1 MKKFLLVLG
10 MMTCLFGMTACGSQI
25 DMMESF
31 LPYGED
37 EALEAAQGLVETIVQ
52 VIDQGQ
58 AKAFVQ
64 TYPELADAVGSVEGS
79 WAEIG
84 AVGSIES
91 TAVDMGT
98 DEAAVTVSMEGETHD
113 AEAVVVY
120 DDQGQLVS
128 LTVSVIKPFGEL
140 MTNAALNTL
149 LGMGTVFAVLILI
162 AWIISLFK
170 NINKLQGSMGKKK
183 TAAAPAAAPAP
194 AAAVPEVQP
203 AAEEEADDG
212 ELVAVIAAAIAAYES
227 ETGTAAEPGDFVV
240 RSIRRRSGKWQKA

>member
-1 MKKFLLVLG
+1 MKKLLLVFG
-10 MMTCLFGMTACGSQI
+10 MTACIFGMTACGGI
-25 DMMESF
+25 DESAEPL

-37 EALEAAQGLVETIVQ
+37 EALEAAQGLFETIVQ

-64 TYPELADAVGSVEGS
+64 TYPDLAEAVGSVEGS
-79 WAEIG
+79 WSEIG
-84 AVGSIES
+84 AVNSVQS
-91 TAVDMGT
+91 TAVEMGI
-98 DEAAVTVSMEGETHD
+98 DEASVTVSVDGESHD

-120 DDQGQLVS
+120 DSQGQLVS

-170 NINKLQGSMGKKK
+170 NINKLQKSSADRKKK
-183 TAAAPAAAPAP
+183 ESAPAPAAAPAAP
-194 AAAVPEVQP
+194 VPET
-203 AAEEEADDG
+203 AEEPLEDDG
-212 ELVAVIAAAIAAYES
+212 ELVAVIAAAVAAYES
-227 ETGTAAEPGDFVV
+227 ETGHTAEPGEFVV
-240 RSIRRRSGKWQKA
+240 RSIRRRSGKWQRA